1 MDVPL
6 CVCVCVCVCVCPQ
19 WESSAGAP
27 VPAAV
32 AAESALSSACD
43 LSQSY
48 EDLCREHVSAYLA
61 SAEQYLSSSLLSRRV
76 LDWQERILPILEAEE
91 AHPPYD
97 IQQYGR
103 NMLKIVEGN
112 KDNEQGT
119 TEEQRTH
126 GQRRR
131 QTAGG
136 IKLHSIQVELTR
148 PFCASQRRPSSP
160 SLCVC
165 VCVCV

>member
-1 MDVPL
+1 MCLFDR
-6 CVCVCVCVCVCPQ
+6 PQ

-103 NMLKIVEGN
+103 NMLKIVEEN
-112 KDNEQGT
+112 KDKEQGRQQRSNRHT
-119 TEEQRTH
+119 GTDGDKRSEE
-126 GQRRR
+126 
-131 QTAGG
+131 
-136 IKLHSIQVELTR
+136 SNVTR
-148 PFCASQRRPSSP
+148 FRST
-160 SLCVC
+160 
-165 VCVCV
+165 